1 MKGKVLAFVLV
12 AAVAAFAQGRS
23 GGHPSGPPAGAG
35 SGMGAG
41 MGPAMGSPMG
51 NSMDHAP
58 GEMGP
63 SNHSNP
69 NHGSPGMSQT
79 QQPLKDSQI
88 NGGAFRMLQ
97 TKTGMTSDQL
107 QQLYQSSGAKNFGQF
122 VSAVVVSKNL
132 GLDTNQVLDGLKTM
146 SLGKTLQSL
155 GVSSKDSKDAM
166 KKAKQEIKAANKNG

>member
-1 MKGKVLAFVLV
+1 MKGKVLAFVLA

-35 SGMGAG
+35 PGSMGAGNMGAG
-41 MGPAMGSPMG
+41 MS
-51 NSMDHAP
+51 NSMGHAP

-69 NHGSPGMSQT
+69 NSGPQGMSQT